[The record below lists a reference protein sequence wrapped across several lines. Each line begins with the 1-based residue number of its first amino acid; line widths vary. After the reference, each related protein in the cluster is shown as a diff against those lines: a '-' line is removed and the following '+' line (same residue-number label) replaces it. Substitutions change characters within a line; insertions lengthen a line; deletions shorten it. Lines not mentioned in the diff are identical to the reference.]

1 MTSFSI
7 ISWPEGCESSSPR
20 LPPPSPSPLPFF
32 LPTIPIYNPSFP
44 FRSTL
49 WPGTLFPACIIP
61 SQLFRV
67 YFKHFGGLSLDG
79 NLINGGVCNGGT
91 IAAGREG
98 VERNPQVWRGGIGG
112 SDVCDP
118 RVRPGATCLGS
129 PWLENVSVGRGTLL
143 GMGESYQ
150 EVGGV

>member
-1 MTSFSI
+1 MN
-7 ISWPEGCESSSPR
+7 PLLPAC
-20 LPPPSPSPLPFF
+20 LPPPLPLF

-79 NLINGGVCNGGT
+79 NLINGGVCSGAT

-98 VERNPQVWRGGIGG
+98 MERNPQVRKRGIRG
-112 SDVCDP
+112 SDVLD
-118 RVRPGATCLGS
+118 PGATCLGP
-129 PWLENVSVGRGTLL
+129 PWLEKSPWGGGRCW
-143 GMGESYQ
+143 
-150 EVGGV
+150 